1 MNVSIVHV
9 FYWLGWFSAYVVS
22 IIATGAVLGC
32 ILFLTIGAL
41 THPEIVWSER
51 TLNGL
56 LDGARYAGLWAGGLA
71 IVLCFMKGHRRSVMR
86 QQPVNLDN

>member
-1 MNVSIVHV
+1 MDISIANV
-9 FYWLGWFSAYVVS
+9 FYWLGWFIAFVVS

-41 THPEIVWSER
+41 THPDIVLSER
-51 TLNGL
+51 ALSGL
-56 LDGARYAGLWAGGLA
+56 LDGGRYAGLWAGGLA

-86 QQPVNLDN
+86 QQPVKLDN